1 MTATLDIGTV
11 RADERATVVALFAAG
26 QDRPDRHVCYL
37 SLEPEA
43 IDAEIEE
50 LAPDGWK
57 GVLVARRGDAVVG
70 ALALEHDSEPPRV
83 WWHGPAVADGEPFGV
98 VADALLS
105 AGVDRLPAH
114 VVQQELGPDERHR
127 DLADV
132 ARRRGF
138 EGDPASA
145 VLSRDT
151 DPPPARPMV
160 DDGVVVRAFAE
171 PDRDAVAAIHD
182 PAFPDSHVP
191 GHRIDEGPR
200 GRFVLVATEGE
211 RIVGYAAAE
220 RQEDGS
226 GYLDLVGVAPS
237 ERGRGIGALLVAE
250 VVDAARARGCE
261 RIHLTVRETNAV
273 ARGLYERLGFTE
285 ERLIRPYRLGFSMR

>member
-1 MTATLDIGTV
+1 MTATLDIGPA
-11 RADERATVVALFAAG
+11 REDERSTIVALFAAS
-26 QDRPDRHVCYL
+26 QARPDRHVCYL
-37 SLEPEA
+37 SLDPEA
-43 IDAEIEE
+43 IEAEVAE
-50 LAPDGWK
+50 LSPDGWH
-57 GVLVARRGDAVVG
+57 GVLVARRGDTVVG

-83 WWHGPAVADGEPFGV
+83 WWHGPFVADGEPFEA

-105 AGVDRLPAH
+105 AGADRLPAH
-114 VVQQELGPDERHR
+114 VVQQELGPDERHH
-127 DLADV
+127 DLAEV

-138 EGDPASA
+138 VGDPASA

-160 DDGVVVRAFAE
+160 DDVVVRAFAE

-200 GRFVLVATEGE
+200 GRFVLVATDGG

-220 RQEDGS
+220 QQEDGS
-226 GYLDLVGVAPS
+226 GYLDLVGVAPG
-237 ERGRGIGALLVAE
+237 ERGRGVGGLLVAE

-261 RIHLTVRETNAV
+261 RIHLTVRETNVV

>member
-1 MTATLDIGTV
+1 MTATLDIGTA
-11 RADERATVVALFAAG
+11 REDERATVVALFAAG
-26 QDRPDRHVCYL
+26 QHRPDRHVCYL
-37 SLEPEA
+37 SLDPDA
-43 IDAEIEE
+43 IDAEIDE

-57 GVLVARRGDAVVG
+57 GVLVARRGDEVVG
-70 ALALEHDSEPPRV
+70 ALALEHDREPPRV

-105 AGVDRLPAH
+105 AGTERLPAH
-114 VVQQELGPDERHR
+114 VTQQELGPDDRHR

-132 ARRRGF
+132 AERRGF
-138 EGDPASA
+138 SRDPASA

-151 DPPPARPMV
+151 DPPPPRPTV
-160 DDGVVVRAFAE
+160 DGVHVRPFADA
-171 PDRDAVAAIHD
+171 DREAVAAIHD

-191 GHRIDEGPR
+191 GHRVDEGPR
-200 GRFVLVATEGE
+200 GRFVIVAAAGD

-226 GYLDLVGVAPS
+226 GYLDLVGVAPG
-237 ERGRGIGALLVAE
+237 ERGRGIGALLVTE
-250 VVDAARARGCE
+250 VVDAARARGAD
-261 RIHLTVRETNAV
+261 RIHLTVRETNTV